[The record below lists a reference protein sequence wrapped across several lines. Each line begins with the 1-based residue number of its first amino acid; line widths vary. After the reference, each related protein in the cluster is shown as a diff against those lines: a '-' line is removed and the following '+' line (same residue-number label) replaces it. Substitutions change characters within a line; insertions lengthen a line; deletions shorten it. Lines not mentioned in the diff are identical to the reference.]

1 MLNLTEA
8 TLVNKFKITNEW
20 RRNRILTAIEAIKT
34 GDDISSDEDEFED
47 DDDEELAEAPP
58 TQRTLPAANKSRIAQ
73 AVRSGDLYRK

>member
-47 DDDEELAEAPP
+47 DDGEELAEAPP